1 MILITIV
8 TFNLFNEVRTMEN
21 KLITKLATAILTV
34 INVGLFAYVWIEY
47 YNKFAFQKFRNYG
60 MVAFVIMFYI
70 CYRYL
75 AKLYR
80 AYDFASNTI
89 WETTLSQFISLSL
102 SDLLAYVLACII
114 ANYYVSFVPGFI
126 IYILQLTSS
135 LAIVFITKKM
145 LIALIVPLETL
156 VIYGANISE
165 DEIVDFTS
173 KLLRKYSHM
182 FNISKIVN
190 ENDSIIKNR
199 MKDVKRVIF
208 VGITRNK
215 RNEFIKFCVET
226 NQSFYFVPDIEDL
239 LIRNCEIKHFIDTPI
254 MHYDSFDDRKAFYV
268 VKRAFDILASF
279 MLLVILSPVML
290 VTAIAIKLDDGGPVF
305 FKQERETINGR
316 VFKVL
321 KFRSMRVNA
330 EENGFRPAVKDDNR
344 ITRVGKKIRKN
355 RIDELP
361 QLFNVLIGQM
371 SLVGPRPER
380 IAHVSVYEK
389 KLPEFKYRKRVKS
402 GITGYAQVYGKYN
415 TSPEDKLKLDLIYI
429 KDMSFILDIKLLLL
443 TVKTVFIPEASE
455 GFEKRKSDL
464 IREAERKIG

>member
-1 MILITIV
+1 
-8 TFNLFNEVRTMEN
+8 MEN

-114 ANYYVSFVPGFI
+114 ANYYVSFVPGLI

-165 DEIVDFTS
+165 DEVVDFTS

-239 LIRNCEIKHFIDTPI
+239 LLRNCEIKHFIDTPI

-330 EENGFRPAVKDDNR
+330 EENGFMPAVKDDDR

-415 TSPEDKLKLDLIYI
+415 TNPEDKLKLDLIYI

>member
-1 MILITIV
+1 
-8 TFNLFNEVRTMEN
+8 MEN
-21 KLITKLATAILTV
+21 KLITKVATVILTT
-34 INVGLFAYVWIEY
+34 INVGLFAFVWIEY
-47 YNKFAFQKFRNYG
+47 YNKFAFQKFRDYG
-60 MVAFVIMFYI
+60 MVAFIILFYI

-80 AYDFASNTI
+80 AYDFASNSI

-114 ANYYVSFVPGFI
+114 ANYYVSFVPGLI
-126 IYILQLTSS
+126 IYILQLSVS
-135 LAIVFITKKM
+135 LTIVFITKKL
-145 LIALIVPLETL
+145 LIALISPLETL

-165 DEIVDFTS
+165 DEVVDFTS

-182 FNISKIVN
+182 FKIGKIVN
-190 ENDSIIKNR
+190 ENDSLIKTR
-199 MKDVKRVIF
+199 MKSVKRVIF

-239 LIRNCEIKHFIDTPI
+239 LIRNCEIKNFIDTPI
-254 MHYDSFDDRKAFYV
+254 MHYNPIADKRALYA
-268 VKRAFDILASF
+268 VKRVFDLVVSF
-279 MLLVILSPVML
+279 ILLVLFSPVML

-305 FKQERETINGR
+305 FKQERETLNGR

-321 KFRSMRVNA
+321 KFRSMRADNN
-330 EENGFRPAVKDDNR
+330 ENGFRPAVKDDTR
-344 ITRVGKKIRKN
+344 ITRVGRKIRRN

-371 SLVGPRPER
+371 SLVGPRPEP
-380 IAHVSVYEK
+380 ALLVSDYEK
-389 KLPEFKYRKRVKS
+389 KLPEFKYRKRVKG

-429 KDMSFILDIKLLLL
+429 EDMSFILDIKLILL

-455 GFEKRKSDL
+455 GFAKKKNEIL
-464 IREAERKIG
+464 REAEKIIS

>member
-1 MILITIV
+1 
-8 TFNLFNEVRTMEN
+8 MEN

-114 ANYYVSFVPGFI
+114 ANYYVSFVPGLI

-165 DEIVDFTS
+165 DEVVDFTS

-279 MLLVILSPVML
+279 MLLVFLSPVML

-330 EENGFRPAVKDDNR
+330 EENGFMPAVKDDDR

-371 SLVGPRPER
+371 SLVGPRPEP
-380 IAHVSVYEK
+380 ALLVSDYEK
-389 KLPEFKYRKRVKS
+389 TIPEFRYRRRVKG

-415 TSPEDKLKLDLIYI
+415 TTPYDKLKLDLAYI
-429 KDMSFILDIKLLLL
+429 ENYSVWLDIKIMLL
-443 TVKTVFIPEASE
+443 TLKILLKPESTEGVDATQTTAAKTSSE
-455 GFEKRKSDL
+455 SSTADSSETTKG
-464 IREAERKIG
+464 